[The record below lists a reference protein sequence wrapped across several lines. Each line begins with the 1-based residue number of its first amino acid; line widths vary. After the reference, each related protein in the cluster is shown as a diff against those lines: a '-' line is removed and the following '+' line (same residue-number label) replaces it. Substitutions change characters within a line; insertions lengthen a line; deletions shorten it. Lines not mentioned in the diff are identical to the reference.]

1 MPTRT
6 RAAALTD
13 LLVDPG
19 RDDLEHPDRLRHVL
33 EGALAEALEDE
44 VLADPLRRRRPD
56 DDLAAFRRAG
66 EARGDVGRRAARR
79 ERPARAEL
87 GRADERLAGVDAHVQ
102 LHRRE
107 DAAVLL
113 VEQLGALP
121 DRERRPAR

>member
-13 LLVDPG
+13 LLVPPG

-33 EGALAEALEDE
+33 EGTLAEALEDE
-44 VLADPLRRRRPD
+44 VLADPLRRRRAD
-56 DDLAAFRRAG
+56 DDLPTFRGAG
-66 EARGDVGRRAARR
+66 EARGDVGRRPARG

-87 GRADERLAGVDAHVQ
+87 SRRDERLAGVDAHVQ
-102 LHRRE
+102 LHGRE

-113 VEQLGALP
+113 VRSE
-121 DRERRPAR
+121 ERRVGQ